1 MRSSPRSGT
10 DGGGPIR
17 SASTAGLGRCGRAG
31 RNAPFRPAE
40 KRGRGALRLR
50 FMTEQ
55 PPYSLLARGIDSDVL
70 PVAEQ
75 FGMGVLPWLLARRSR
90 SRLATSWIMET
101 IHRMYGIRCRTAPF
115 RLHGPGDRRHMTN
128 RLVCLGAPS
137 GQ

>member
-31 RNAPFRPAE
+31 RNAAFRPAE
-40 KRGRGALRLR
+40 KRGRRALRLR

-55 PPYSLLARGIDSDVL
+55 PPYSLLVRGIDADVL

-90 SRLATSWIMET
+90 SRLGDTGKASYSFPSYWV
-101 IHRMYGIRCRTAPF
+101 RGGVARDQRSTARQRP
-115 RLHGPGDRRHMTN
+115 
-128 RLVCLGAPS
+128 
-137 GQ
+137 

>member
-31 RNAPFRPAE
+31 RSAPFRPAE

-55 PPYSLLARGIDSDVL
+55 PPYSLLVRGIDADVL

-90 SRLATSWIMET
+90 SRLATSWIMEN
-101 IHRMYGIRCRTAPF
+101 IHDRWCQMHCAAGSFISHRRWTMREL
-115 RLHGPGDRRHMTN
+115 RLG
-128 RLVCLGAPS
+128 
-137 GQ
+137 

>member
-1 MRSSPRSGT
+1 VRSSPRSGT

-31 RNAPFRPAE
+31 RSAPFRPAE

-55 PPYSLLARGIDSDVL
+55 PPYSLLVRGIDADVL

-90 SRLATSWIMET
+90 SRLGDFMDNGDYPSNVRNPLSDSAIPATW
-101 IHRMYGIRCRTAPF
+101 A
-115 RLHGPGDRRHMTN
+115 RR
-128 RLVCLGAPS
+128 
-137 GQ
+137 

>member
-1 MRSSPRSGT
+1 VRSSPRSGT

-31 RNAPFRPAE
+31 RSAPFRPAE

-55 PPYSLLARGIDSDVL
+55 PPYSLLVRGIDADVL
-70 PVAEQ
+70 PVAGQ

-90 SRLATSWIMET
+90 SRLGDFMDNGDYPSNVRNPLSDSAIPATWA
-101 IHRMYGIRCRTAPF
+101 R
-115 RLHGPGDRRHMTN
+115 
-128 RLVCLGAPS
+128 
-137 GQ
+137 

>member
-1 MRSSPRSGT
+1 VRSSPRSGT

-55 PPYSLLARGIDSDVL
+55 PPYSLLVRGIDADVL

-75 FGMGVLPWLLARRSR
+75 FGMGCAAVVVGSP
-90 SRLATSWIMET
+90 I
-101 IHRMYGIRCRTAPF
+101 
-115 RLHGPGDRRHMTN
+115 
-128 RLVCLGAPS
+128 
-137 GQ
+137 